1 MNLVWLKYV
10 SYACVAGALFFYAAI
25 RANKLAISRNVMLT
39 LYVACVVLACGT
51 WHLQESNTEQHSPRQ
66 LIIGTVTSVS
76 VSTHRHGSID
86 DTFQLETDGGSLSP
100 RFSTDDEVAESRSQ
114 QPIHVGDTLGVL
126 YRTWDNIPVTIDE
139 LQGQSPGWHY
149 HRYRPLDPYVWA
161 IGGAGFFAFIGAFAS
176 SRRRGKPA
184 AVPETALDRS

>member
-1 MNLVWLKYV
+1 
-10 SYACVAGALFFYAAI
+10 VAGAVFFYFTL
-25 RANKLAISRNVMLT
+25 RLNRPGISRAGNLIGF
-39 LYVACVVLACGT
+39 AAGIVLACLA
-51 WHLQESNTEQHSPRQ
+51 WHLQESNSDRHSPRQ